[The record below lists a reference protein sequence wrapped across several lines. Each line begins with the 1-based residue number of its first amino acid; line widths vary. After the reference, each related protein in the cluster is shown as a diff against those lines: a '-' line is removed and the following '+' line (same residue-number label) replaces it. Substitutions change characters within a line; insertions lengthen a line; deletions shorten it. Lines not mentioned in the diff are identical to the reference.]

1 MNIRVEKLVPEPLSD
16 LQNLNSEIWHA
27 EKQEFLSGN
36 NYLVYSASG
45 KGKTSL
51 LSFIYGLRTDYFGEI
66 MIDNRNI
73 KDLKYNDWLD
83 MKRGKMSMVFQGLNL
98 FNGLSVMENIQLKN
112 KLTNH
117 VSKEEITNM
126 LDVLHVGELAKKKVE
141 EISYGQKQRVAIV
154 RALCQPFEIIL
165 LDEPF
170 SHLDEENAN
179 IAMNL
184 ISKRVEHENASLIIT
199 SLKMINFDCKLLS
212 IRM

>member
-98 FNGLSVMENIQLKN
+98 FNGLSVMENIRLKN